1 MKIERMLAS
10 FPDLQ
15 GVYIDHEGQLK
26 NYNMDRL
33 IGIEVRVSMKPDEFA
48 AFLEW
53 KKQFAPPK
61 REPEKPKEE
70 KVVSSFGEHEKYAY

>member
-1 MKIERMLAS
+1 MKIERMLAN
-10 FPDLQ
+10 FPDLR

-33 IGIEVRVSMKPDEFA
+33 LDIEVRVSMKPNEFA

-53 KKQFAPPK
+53 KVQFAPPK
-61 REPEKPKEE
+61 REPEKPKE
-70 KVVSSFGEHEKYAY
+70 VSAYGEHEKYAY